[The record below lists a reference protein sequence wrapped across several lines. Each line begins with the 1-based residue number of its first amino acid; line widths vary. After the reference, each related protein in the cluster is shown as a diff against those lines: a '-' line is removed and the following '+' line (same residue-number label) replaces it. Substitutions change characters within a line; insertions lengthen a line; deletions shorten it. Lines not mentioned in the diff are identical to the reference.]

1 MDSYAFCY
9 SHGKT
14 AVRYINCQLYFV
26 CLYPV
31 ILVYELSILDRSC
44 DTDLMVYTQLVIDL
58 LQ

>member
-1 MDSYAFCY
+1 MLLSWEDCSKVC
-9 SHGKT
+9 
-14 AVRYINCQLYFV
+14 INCQLYFV

-44 DTDLMVYTQLVIDL
+44 DTDVMVCTQLVIDL